1 MFIVI
6 IGVTG
11 AGKSTVGRRLAED
24 LGWRFFEGDDYH
36 PVANIEKMTGGIALT
51 DDDRMTWLETL
62 AEVIASQSRLGEN
75 GVLACSALKR
85 TYRAE
90 LRQAGPVEFVH
101 LKAAPSVIHKRL
113 RQRKGHFMNPALIDS
128 QFAAL
133 EEPNNAFVVDAT
145 LPTDEII
152 KSVRQALAI

>member
-11 AGKSTVGRRLAED
+11 AGKSTVGRRLAEE

-36 PVANIEKMTGGIALT
+36 PAANIEKMKGGIALS
-51 DDDRMTWLETL
+51 DGDREAWLGRL
-62 AEVIASQSRLGEN
+62 AEIIAEQSRLGEN
-75 GVLACSALKR
+75 GALACSALKR
-85 TYRAE
+85 SYRAR
-90 LRQAGPVEFVH
+90 LREAGPVVFVH
-101 LKAAPSVIHKRL
+101 LKVAPSVIQERL
-113 RQRKGHFMNPALIDS
+113 RQRKNHFMNPALIDS

-133 EEPNNAFVVDAT
+133 EEPKNAIVVEAT

-152 KSVRQALAI
+152 RSVRQALAI